1 MQIIIFVQHSG
12 IYFIKHPLL
21 NRKIPIHLFNIF
33 LSCFDGFCRQE
44 EEIKKLK
51 EKLKTSTKNT
61 MKPTVSEAP
70 TTTKKEDGTSAQVT
84 TAPATTSNE
93 PTPNSRIVN
102 DAKRKSQT
110 DYNQETHIDHMFEIL
125 PDAPN
130 EDYENLPKLLSLCYY
145 YLVT

>member
-1 MQIIIFVQHSG
+1 
-12 IYFIKHPLL
+12 
-21 NRKIPIHLFNIF
+21 
-33 LSCFDGFCRQE
+33 
-44 EEIKKLK
+44 
-51 EKLKTSTKNT
+51 

-93 PTPNSRIVN
+93 GAEGTEPTPNSRIVN
-102 DAKRKSQT
+102 DAKRKAQT

-130 EDYENLPKLLSLCYY
+130 EDYEDLKKLLNA
-145 YLVT
+145 